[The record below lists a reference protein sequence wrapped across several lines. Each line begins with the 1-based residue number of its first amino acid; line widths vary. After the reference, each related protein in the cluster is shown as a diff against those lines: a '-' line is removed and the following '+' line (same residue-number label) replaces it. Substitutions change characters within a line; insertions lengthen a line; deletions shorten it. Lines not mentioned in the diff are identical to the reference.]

1 MHNELVPYADAWSW
15 QKDIVKQKK
24 LLIEREEDFLDMLI
38 VLQHQPV
45 YTLGTGST
53 EAYLKFDMKNAPFD
67 IYRTERGGEVT
78 YHGPGQVDSA
88 LLCRS
93 CNSGPAWYANCTSD
107 KNVFS

>member
-24 LLIEREEDFLDMLI
+24 QLIEREEDFSDTLI

-53 EAYLKFDMKNAPFD
+53 EAYLKFDMKSAPFD

-78 YHGPGQVDSA
+78 YHGPGQVHSA
-88 LLCRS
+88 LLCRL
-93 CNSGPAWYANCTSD
+93 CNSGPA
-107 KNVFS
+107 